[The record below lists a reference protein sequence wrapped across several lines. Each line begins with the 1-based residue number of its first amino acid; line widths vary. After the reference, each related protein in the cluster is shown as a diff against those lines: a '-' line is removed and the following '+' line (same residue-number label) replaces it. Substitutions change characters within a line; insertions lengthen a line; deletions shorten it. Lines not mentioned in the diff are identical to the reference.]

1 MPKQTPNA
9 VAKKW
14 LERAEEGETEAQ
26 IARLE
31 SKDLRTVKGAIERVR
46 RERDLAFVRRDT
58 LRDSYRRH
66 LDELLGMLD
75 VLNGIVGPPPDDL
88 PLNYPGSQQPEE
100 WSLCSC
106 KVICT
111 GTRDTEVMCPVE
123 EKLIFSLLKEHLKGD
138 QLWRHFDAWKT
149 QLGQMVESY
158 LRLSERTKTRLEKI
172 TGLRISTGDQKEHH
186 ITPEGAHLIYRFAL
200 QEALKRKRVLAEEA
214 NITLE
219 DGDDGLVLCYEDGV
233 TWTLGRGPGLSGRL
247 LETLREL
254 SGDTEVARIR
264 NTRVKMG
271 EAARQIKE
279 IIELIRAGWH
289 VPGKCRACERMK
301 Q

>member
-14 LERAEEGETEAQ
+14 LERTEDGETEAQ

-46 RERDLAFVRRDT
+46 RERDLALIRRDT
-58 LRDSYRRH
+58 LRESYRRH

-100 WSLCSC
+100 WSLSSC

-111 GTRDTEVMCPVE
+111 GTRDTEVICPVE
-123 EKLIFSLLKEHLKGD
+123 ERLIFSLLKEHLKGD
-138 QLWRHFDAWKT
+138 QLWRHFEAWKT
-149 QLGQMVESY
+149 QLGQVVESY
-158 LRLSERTKTRLEKI
+158 LRLSEWTKTKLEEI
-172 TGLRISTGDQKEHH
+172 TGLRISTGDQKENH
-186 ITPEGAHLIYRFAL
+186 ITPEGAHLIYRLAL
-200 QEALKRKRVLAEEA
+200 QEASKGKSVLAEEA

-219 DGDDGLVLCYEDGV
+219 EGDDGLVLCYEDGV
-233 TWTLGRGPGLSGRL
+233 TWTLGRGPDLHDQLSK
-247 LETLREL
+247 TLREL
-254 SGDTEVARIR
+254 SGSPEVVRIR
-264 NTRVKMG
+264 NSHVKMG
-271 EAARQIKE
+271 EAARQITE

-301 Q
+301 L